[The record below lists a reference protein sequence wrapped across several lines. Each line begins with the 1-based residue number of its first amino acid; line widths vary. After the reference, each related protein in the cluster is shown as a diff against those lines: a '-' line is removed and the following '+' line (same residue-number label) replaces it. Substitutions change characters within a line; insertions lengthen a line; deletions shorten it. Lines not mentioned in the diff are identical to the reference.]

1 MHDPTVA
8 RRAHALPAG
17 GPAVPTPIPTGLP
30 VQAYTL
36 RTAAV
41 AALMLAPAIAHVQ
54 PATAVRRAAAAGN
67 ARSGR
72 RLSTADV
79 RRYGTAMQ
87 QLTLLGA
94 GLALGASTAGRTTER
109 LATQMDIDREN
120 VALVRADQAAL
131 EAMRTEP
138 GARGGDEAAAPTDT
152 DASTR

>member
-72 RLSTADV
+72 RPSTADV

-87 QLTLLGA
+87 QPTLPGA
-94 GLALGASTAGRTTER
+94 GPALDAPFFGQSSER
-109 LATQMDIDREN
+109 PATQMDIDQDD
-120 VALVRADQAAL
+120 VALVRADQAAIG
-131 EAMRTEP
+131 AMRTEP
-138 GARGGDEAAAPTDT
+138 GARVGDEASDQTII